1 MVASGAANPVCNTAE
16 SKASRD
22 VGGEENAYT
31 TEDYTAYYAT
41 AQSVQGRLGLARA
54 AGLGVG
60 LWRLGDEDQ
69 ETWNIPALTP

>member
-1 MVASGAANPVCNTAE
+1 MSH
-16 SKASRD
+16 
-22 VGGEENAYT
+22 
-31 TEDYTAYYAT
+31 TAYFAT
-41 AQSVQGRLGLARA
+41 AQSVQGRLGQARA